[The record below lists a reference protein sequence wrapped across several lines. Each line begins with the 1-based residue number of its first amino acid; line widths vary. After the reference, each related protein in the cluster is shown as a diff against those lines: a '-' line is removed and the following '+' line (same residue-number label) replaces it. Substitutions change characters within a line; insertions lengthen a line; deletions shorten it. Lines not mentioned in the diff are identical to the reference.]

1 MNLHRRLL
9 LLLPLAL
16 AGSRLSAKPKPAA
29 LIVGSYDLPRMK
41 AIKGLTFPRI
51 LLYDHLGALI
61 PRDHWPKELDALRNA
76 AGDAFCCVS
85 DQPTPPGWE
94 GPPPDCE
101 IVVYGENIDE
111 HFVGLKDANKRS
123 IRRSDLPSHR
133 YLIVEYYASWCGP
146 CLPAREALEAF
157 LATPKA
163 AVYQAV
169 VVDFTRLAE
178 A

>member
-1 MNLHRRLL
+1 MNRHRRLL

-16 AGSRLSAKPKPAA
+16 SSSRLTAKLKSAS
-29 LIVGSYDLPRMK
+29 LIVGSYDLARMK
-41 AIKGLTFPRI
+41 SIKGLTFPRI

-61 PRDHWPKELDALRNA
+61 PRDQWPRELDALRNA

-85 DQPTPPGWE
+85 EKPAPPGWE

-111 HFVGLKDANKRS
+111 HFVGLKDAKQRPLQ
-123 IRRSDLPSHR
+123 RADLPTHR

-146 CLPAREALEAF
+146 CLPARKALERF
-157 LATPKA
+157 LISPEA
-163 AVYQAV
+163 AAYQAL
-169 VVDFTRLAE
+169 VVDFSRLADG
-178 A
+178 